1 MSHWIV
7 IMGCIYATT
16 VSVALCAKADVI
28 TPWLRLIDHPTG
40 RKHHASPTPL
50 IGGVNMLAA
59 ILPALIA
66 VCWQFGSILPVNAVA
81 FLLAIAVLT
90 LLGIADDRDDH
101 SVAIRL
107 AIAAL
112 LFAGISATDPVLRI
126 DQIAF
131 TTPKITFVIDRK
143 WLDVVL
149 STFCY
154 VGLINAINMA
164 DGKNGLVPGLNCIWL
179 GYLLYLTPSVYAPLI
194 LIPLLGLLALL
205 PFNLKGRVFLGD
217 GGAYGLAALTA
228 LLTVMVYKY
237 HNPGGVRAIS
247 ADQIWLLFL
256 IPVID
261 PFRLIYVRFR
271 DGKTPMT
278 PGRDHFHHHLQNW
291 LGWPRGLFVYWG
303 IVALPA
309 GLNIF
314 LGINSMV
321 LLVVTCMGYAFLL
334 SKGAASTDVTFATR
348 PRHTDRSG

>member
-1 MSHWIV
+1 
-7 IMGCIYATT
+7 
-16 VSVALCAKADVI
+16 
-28 TPWLRLIDHPTG
+28 
-40 RKHHASPTPL
+40 
-50 IGGVNMLAA
+50 MLAA
-59 ILPALIA
+59 ILPALVA
-66 VCWQFGSILPVNAVA
+66 VCWQFDSVMPVNAVA
-81 FLLAIAVLT
+81 FLLGIAALT

-101 SVAIRL
+101 SAAIRL

-112 LFAGISATDPVLRI
+112 LFAGIAATDPVLRV

-131 TTPKITFVIDRK
+131 ATPRITFVVDRK
-143 WLDVVL
+143 WLDVVF
-149 STFCY
+149 STLCY

-179 GYLLYLTPSVYAPLI
+179 GYLLYLAPSVYTALI
-194 LIPLLGLLALL
+194 LIPLLGLFALL

-237 HNPGGVRAIS
+237 HGPDGGRAIS

-261 PFRLIYVRFR
+261 PFRLSYVRIR

-291 LGWPRGLFVYWG
+291 LGWPRGLFIYWS

-314 LGINSMV
+314 FGINSIF
-321 LLVVTCMGYAFLL
+321 LLAATCIGYAFLL
-334 SKGAASTDVTFATR
+334 SKGAASVHDTFATE
-348 PRHTDRSG
+348 PRHTDRSA